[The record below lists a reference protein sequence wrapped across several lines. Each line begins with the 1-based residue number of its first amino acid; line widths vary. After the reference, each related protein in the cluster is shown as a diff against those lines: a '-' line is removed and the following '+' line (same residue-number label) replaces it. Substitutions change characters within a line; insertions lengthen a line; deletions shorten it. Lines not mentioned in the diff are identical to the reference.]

1 MEPEDVI
8 QLFEH
13 LENINNM
20 FETLI
25 SAGFLLTGLIAGVL
39 LVNIFFYFL
48 KGAE

>member
-1 MEPEDVI
+1 MEPVDVI

-13 LENINNM
+13 LENIEHMLENID
-20 FETLI
+20 FSRL
-25 SAGFLLTGLIAGVL
+25 FLTGLIVGVL